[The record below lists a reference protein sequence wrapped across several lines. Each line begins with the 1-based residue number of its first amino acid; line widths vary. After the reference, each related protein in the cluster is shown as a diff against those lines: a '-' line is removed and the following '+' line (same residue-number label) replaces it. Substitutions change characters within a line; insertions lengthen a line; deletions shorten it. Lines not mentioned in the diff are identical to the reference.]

1 MPRIS
6 APRRSRPCKPPRPQA
21 QRGVVLIITLIV
33 LVLVTVLSLASIRA
47 TATDERIAGNAR
59 DRNKAFQSAEAV
71 VLRCLDA
78 VRNNTYTATK
88 LEPAT
93 VGEEN
98 WKLEENWTSATN
110 SVAAAFTDDEL
121 EEAGLVEQPRCI
133 VEKLNA
139 TGTSVRV
146 TGRAAG
152 RSVDSRVVL
161 QATFSSE

>member
-6 APRRSRPCKPPRPQA
+6 APRHPPRPAA

-71 VLRCLDA
+71 VLSCLAA
-78 VRNNTYTATK
+78 VRNNTYVPEK
-88 LEPAT
+88 LPPAET
-93 VGEEN
+93 GDEN
-98 WKLEENWTSATN
+98 WKVDSNWTDDTKSSAL
-110 SVAAAFTDDEL
+110 AFTDAEL
-121 EEAGLVEQPRCI
+121 AAAGLAEQPRCI
-133 VEKLNA
+133 VERLNA

-146 TGRAAG
+146 TGRASGLSA
-152 RSVDSRVVL
+152 DSRVIL
-161 QATFSSE
+161 QATLSSE

>member
-6 APRRSRPCKPPRPQA
+6 APRRSRPCKPPRPHSE
-21 QRGVVLIITLIV
+21 RGVVLIITLIV

-78 VRNNTYTATK
+78 VRNSTYTGTM
-88 LEPAT
+88 LDPVT
-93 VGEEN
+93 VGDEN
-98 WKLEENWTSATN
+98 WKIEENWTSPTN
-110 SVAAAFTDDEL
+110 SVAAAFTETEL
-121 EEAGLVEQPRCI
+121 ADAGLAEQPRCI
-133 VEKLNA
+133 VERLNA
-139 TGTSVRV
+139 AGTSVRV